1 MSRKN
6 EMTASLIIT
15 VLNEGKTI
23 IQFLNSV
30 AYQSKQVKEM
40 IIVDGGSTDDT
51 LSAISNFSGQKSQLS
66 SKKTANLITNIKLI
80 IKKGNRSVGRN
91 EAIKNA
97 AGDIIVCSDAGC
109 ILDNDWFKNI
119 IKPFRDKKVDV
130 VAGYYKGEAETVFQ
144 KCLIPYV
151 LVMPDRVNSDTFL
164 PATRSMAFK
173 KSIWKKIG
181 GFDERLSHNED
192 YAFAKRLKIIN
203 VKIVFTKDAIVN
215 WIPRRTLKKAFNMFF
230 RFAYGDAEARI
241 FRFKVILIFL
251 RYLTGLVLLASV
263 LFFKSLFLFAAVF
276 FLILMYF
283 IWAIIKNY
291 IYVKNLRAFFYL
303 PLIQITSDIAV
314 LLGTLAGLIKRFNI

>member
-1 MSRKN
+1 M
-6 EMTASLIIT
+6 
-15 VLNEGKTI
+15 V
-23 IQFLNSV
+23 
-30 AYQSKQVKEM
+30 
-40 IIVDGGSTDDT
+40 
-51 LSAISNFSGQKSQLS
+51 
-66 SKKTANLITNIKLI
+66 
-80 IKKGNRSVGRN
+80 
-91 EAIKNA
+91 
-97 AGDIIVCSDAGC
+97 
-109 ILDNDWFKNI
+109 
-119 IKPFRDKKVDV
+119 
-130 VAGYYKGEAETVFQ
+130 
-144 KCLIPYV
+144 
-151 LVMPDRVNSDTFL
+151 
-164 PATRSMAFK
+164 
-173 KSIWKKIG
+173 
-181 GFDERLSHNED
+181 
-192 YAFAKRLKIIN
+192 KIIN

-303 PLIQITSDIAV
+303 PLIQITSDISV